1 MRSGIHHS
9 LNWSFGMSISISY
22 STTYSGWTVAD
33 YLADWSAY
41 FGDVNHRPGQVV
53 TAAIPAASTPVR
65 STAASTR

>member
-53 TAAIPAASTPVR
+53 DGQ
-65 STAASTR
+65 

>member
-41 FGDVNHRPGQVV
+41 FGDVNHRPG
-53 TAAIPAASTPVR
+53 
-65 STAASTR
+65 